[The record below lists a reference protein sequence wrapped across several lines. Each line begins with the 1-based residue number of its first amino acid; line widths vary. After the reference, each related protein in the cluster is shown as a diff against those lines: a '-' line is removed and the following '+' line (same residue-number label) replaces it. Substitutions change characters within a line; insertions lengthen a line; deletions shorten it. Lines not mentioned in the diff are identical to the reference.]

1 MDALRCW
8 VGDLENKYHLTG
20 STVGP
25 HPLSSM
31 VREFQSV
38 IGKKTR
44 MQALEKW
51 GGKPDVL
58 VACVGTIS
66 NALGMFHEF
75 VGDDNVRLI
84 GVEGG
89 GLGLDSGKHSSTLTK
104 GEVGVYHG
112 AISYLLQDEHGQII
126 HPHSI
131 VARSMEYPGVGPELC
146 FSKESGRAEFFAATD
161 EEALDDITYENLCKL
176 EGIFPSLEAA
186 NALGILDKLS

>member
-131 VARSMEYPGVGPELC
+131 VASGEFVLLLDSWWVHGVV
-146 FSKESGRAEFFAATD
+146 EFGASFVIVSD
-161 EEALDDITYENLCKL
+161 SV
-176 EGIFPSLEAA
+176 FPTPPHSSFVL
-186 NALGILDKLS
+186 L